1 MKVFLPRESD
11 NYMSKF
17 NEKVKPKRA
26 MSYEGGKN
34 YKKDV
39 LEDWMNFLFS
49 SKMDDGFYENAATQ
63 QTRFIELTNL
73 VIDKYGAEFA
83 GKCAMFARNQLG
95 MRSVSHLVAAM
106 LNGQSFER
114 KRDFYKAF
122 CHRPD
127 DMSEIF
133 AAVDMLGGKR
143 SHAMVR
149 GFADY
154 MSGLSEYNLMKY
166 QMKGKRYNMYDLIN
180 IIHPKSDVVDNYMNG
195 KLEAADTWEVNIS
208 TGKDRWKNMVE
219 GNRLGYLALIRNLN
233 NILAEDVDDEW
244 IKRNLVDQLINEVSI
259 KKSLVFPYQIYTAYR
274 NLKVQNFAVITALD
288 TAFRIACGNMPK
300 LEGNSVIMLD
310 VSGSMEDRYG
320 NKSNLTIKEV
330 GACYAAALYIN
341 GNCDFVK
348 FGNDAKS
355 LTFKKA
361 CGPFQVIREMCENDN
376 CGYGTDIVPAFHLIR
391 DKKYDRIFIVSDMQ
405 VMEKRF
411 SWWGNSNDNM
421 KDYNNY
427 CAVNGRTILYSF
439 DLGNYSSQIANS
451 NNPDV
456 HLMTALN
463 DNVFKMLEYVENGG
477 KLYDYINDNYH
488 F

>member
-1 MKVFLPRESD
+1 
-11 NYMSKF
+11 MSKF
-17 NEKVKPKRA
+17 NEKVKPERSL
-26 MSYEGGKN
+26 SYEGGEN

-95 MRSVSHLVAAM
+95 MRSVSQLVAAM
-106 LNGQSFER
+106 LNGQSFEH

-154 MSGLSEYNLMKY
+154 MSGLSEYNVMKY

-180 IIHPKSDVVDNYMNG
+180 IIHPKSSVVDDYMNS
-195 KLEAADTWEVNIS
+195 KLENADTWEVNIS
-208 TGKDRWKNMVE
+208 TGQDSWKNMVE
-219 GNRLGYLALIRNLN
+219 GNRLGYLALVRNLN
-233 NILAEDVDDEW
+233 NILAEDVDDAW
-244 IKRNLVDQLINEVSI
+244 IKQHLVDQLINEVSI
-259 KKSLVFPYQIYTAYR
+259 KKSLIFPYQIYTAYR

-310 VSGSMEDRYG
+310 VSGSMDDHYG
-320 NKSNLTIKEV
+320 DKSSLTIKEV

-341 GNCDFVK
+341 GNCDFIK
-348 FGNDAKS
+348 FGNRAKAS
-355 LTFKKA
+355 TFKKA
-361 CGPFQVIREMCENDN
+361 CGPFQVIREMCDNEN
-376 CGYGTDIVPAFHLIR
+376 CGYGTDIVPAFKLITG
-391 DKKYDRIFIVSDMQ
+391 KKYARIFVVSDMQ
-405 VMEKRF
+405 VMNTKPI
-411 SWWGNSNDNM
+411 WCSNTCGIDS
-421 KDYNNY
+421 YNGY
-427 CAVNGRTILYSF
+427 CHVNGRTSMYSF
-439 DLGNYSSQIANS
+439 DLGNYSSQIANP

-477 KLYDYINDNYH
+477 KLYDYINENYH

>member
-1 MKVFLPRESD
+1 
-11 NYMSKF
+11 MSKF
-17 NEKVKPKRA
+17 NEKIKPARES
-26 MSYEGGKN
+26 SYEGGEN

-49 SKMDDGFYENAATQ
+49 SKMDNAFYESADTQ
-63 QTRFIELTNL
+63 QARFIELTNL

-83 GKCAMFARNQLG
+83 GKCAMFTRNDLG
-95 MRSVSHLVAAM
+95 MRSTAQLVAAM

-143 SHAMVR
+143 SHAMIR

-154 MSGLSEYNLMKY
+154 MSGLSEYSVMKY

-180 IIHPKSDVVDNYMNG
+180 IIHPKNGNGVIDDYMNG

-208 TGKDRWKNMVE
+208 TGQDNWKNMVE

-233 NILAEDVDDEW
+233 NILDEDVDDEW
-244 IKRNLVDQLINEVSI
+244 VKRNLVDQLINEVSI

-274 NLKVQNFAVITALD
+274 NLKVQSFAVITALD

-300 LEGNSVIMLD
+300 MDGNSVIMLD
-310 VSGSMEDRYG
+310 VSGSMDDCYG
-320 NKSNLTIKEV
+320 DKSSLTIKEV

-341 GNCDFVK
+341 GNCDFIK
-348 FGNDAKS
+348 FGNRAKS
-355 LTFKKA
+355 ATFKKA
-361 CGPFQVIREMCENDN
+361 CGPFQVIREMCDNDN
-376 CGYGTDIVPAFHLIR
+376 CGYGTDIAPAFGLIN
-391 DKKYDRIFIVSDMQ
+391 DKKYDRIFVVSDMQ
-405 VMEKRF
+405 VMGKQNRF
-411 SWWGNSNDNM
+411 WGWGNSVDGMSN
-421 KDYNNY
+421 YRSY
-427 CAVNGRTILYSF
+427 CAANGRTILYSF
-439 DLGNYSSQIANS
+439 DLGNYSNQIANP
-451 NNPDV
+451 NNHDV

-477 KLYDYINDNYH
+477 KLYDYINENYH

>member
-1 MKVFLPRESD
+1 
-11 NYMSKF
+11 MSKF
-17 NEKVKPKRA
+17 NEKIKPARES
-26 MSYEGGKN
+26 SYEGGEN

-49 SKMDDGFYENAATQ
+49 SKMDNAFYESADTQ
-63 QTRFIELTNL
+63 QARFIELTNL

-83 GKCAMFARNQLG
+83 GKCAMFTRNDLG
-95 MRSVSHLVAAM
+95 QRSTAQLVAAM

-143 SHAMVR
+143 SHAMIR

-154 MSGLSEYNLMKY
+154 MSGLSEYSIMKY

-180 IIHPKSDVVDNYMNG
+180 IIHPKNGNGVIDDYMNG

-208 TGKDRWKNMVE
+208 TGQDNWKNMVE

-233 NILAEDVDDEW
+233 NILDEDVDDEW
-244 IKRNLVDQLINEVSI
+244 VKRNLVDQLINEVSI

-274 NLKVQNFAVITALD
+274 NLKVQSFAVITALD

-300 LEGNSVIMLD
+300 MDGNSVIMLD
-310 VSGSMEDRYG
+310 VSGSMDDRYG
-320 NKSNLTIKEV
+320 DKSSLTIKEV

-341 GNCDFVK
+341 GNCDFIK
-348 FGNDAKS
+348 FGNRAKS
-355 LTFKKA
+355 ATFKKA
-361 CGPFQVIREMCENDN
+361 CGPFQVIREMCDNDN
-376 CGYGTDIVPAFHLIR
+376 CGYGTDIAPAFGLIN
-391 DKKYDRIFIVSDMQ
+391 DKKYDRIFVVSDMQ
-405 VMEKRF
+405 VMGKQNRF
-411 SWWGNSNDNM
+411 WGWGNSVDGMSN
-421 KDYNNY
+421 YRSY
-427 CAVNGRTILYSF
+427 CAANGRTILYSF
-439 DLGNYSSQIANS
+439 DLGNYSNQIANP
-451 NNPDV
+451 NNHDV

-477 KLYDYINDNYH
+477 KLYDYINENYH

>member
-1 MKVFLPRESD
+1 
-11 NYMSKF
+11 MSKF
-17 NEKVKPKRA
+17 NEKIKPERS
-26 MSYEGGKN
+26 MSYEGGEN
-34 YKKDV
+34 YKKDA

-49 SKMDDGFYENAATQ
+49 SKMDNAFYESADTQ
-63 QTRFIELTNL
+63 QARFIELTNL

-83 GKCAMFARNQLG
+83 GKCAMFSRNELG
-95 MRSVSHLVAAM
+95 LRSVAQLVAAM

-143 SHAMVR
+143 SHAMIR

-154 MSGLSEYNLMKY
+154 MSGLSEYSVMKY

-180 IIHPKSDVVDNYMNG
+180 IIHPKHSNGVIDDYMNG

-208 TGKDRWKNMVE
+208 TGQDNWKNMVE

-233 NILAEDVDDEW
+233 NILDEDVDDEW

-310 VSGSMEDRYG
+310 VSGSMDDRYG
-320 NKSNLTIKEV
+320 DKSSLTIKEV

-341 GNCDFVK
+341 GNCDFIK
-348 FGNDAKS
+348 FGNRAKS
-355 LTFKKA
+355 ATFKKA

-376 CGYGTDIVPAFHLIR
+376 CGYGTDITPAFGLIN
-391 DKKYDRIFIVSDMQ
+391 DKKYDRIFVVSDMQ
-405 VMEKRF
+405 VMGEQNRF
-411 SWWGNSNDNM
+411 WGWGNSVDGMSN
-421 KDYNNY
+421 YRSY
-427 CAVNGRTILYSF
+427 CAANGRAILYSF
-439 DLGNYSSQIANS
+439 DLGNYSNQIANP
-451 NNPDV
+451 NNHDV

-477 KLYDYINDNYH
+477 KLYDYINENYH

>member
-1 MKVFLPRESD
+1 
-11 NYMSKF
+11 MSKF
-17 NEKVKPKRA
+17 NEKIKPARES
-26 MSYEGGKN
+26 SYEGGEN

-49 SKMDDGFYENAATQ
+49 SKMDNAFYESADTQ
-63 QTRFIELTNL
+63 QARFIELTNL

-83 GKCAMFARNQLG
+83 GKCAMFTRNDLG
-95 MRSVSHLVAAM
+95 QRSTAQLVAAM

-143 SHAMVR
+143 SHAMIR

-154 MSGLSEYNLMKY
+154 MSGLSEYSVMKY

-180 IIHPKSDVVDNYMNG
+180 IIHPKNGNGVIDDYMNG

-208 TGKDRWKNMVE
+208 TGQDNWKNMVE

-233 NILAEDVDDEW
+233 NILDEDVDDEW
-244 IKRNLVDQLINEVSI
+244 VKRNLVDQLINEVSI

-274 NLKVQNFAVITALD
+274 NLKVQSFAVITALD

-300 LEGNSVIMLD
+300 MDGNSVIMLD
-310 VSGSMEDRYG
+310 VSGSMDDRD
-320 NKSNLTIKEV
+320 KSSLTIKEV

-341 GNCDFVK
+341 GNCDFIK
-348 FGNDAKS
+348 FGNRAKS
-355 LTFKKA
+355 ATFKKA
-361 CGPFQVIREMCENDN
+361 CGPFQVIREMCDNDN
-376 CGYGTDIVPAFHLIR
+376 CGYGTDIAPAFGLIN
-391 DKKYDRIFIVSDMQ
+391 DKKYDRIFVVSDMQ
-405 VMEKRF
+405 VMGKQNRF
-411 SWWGNSNDNM
+411 WGWGNSVDGMSN
-421 KDYNNY
+421 YRSY
-427 CAVNGRTILYSF
+427 CAANGRTILYSF
-439 DLGNYSSQIANS
+439 DLGNYSNQIANP
-451 NNPDV
+451 NNHDV

-477 KLYDYINDNYH
+477 KLYDYINENYH

>member
-1 MKVFLPRESD
+1 
-11 NYMSKF
+11 MSKF
-17 NEKVKPKRA
+17 NEKIKPERS

-49 SKMDDGFYENAATQ
+49 SKMDDGFYENSDTQ

-83 GKCAMFARNQLG
+83 GKCAMFARNRLG
-95 MRSVSHLVAAM
+95 MRSVSQLVAAM

-133 AAVDMLGGKR
+133 AAIDMLGGKR
-143 SHAMVR
+143 SHAMIR

-180 IIHPKSDVVDNYMNG
+180 IIHPKSEIVDDYMNG

-208 TGKDRWKNMVE
+208 TGKDSWKNMVE

-233 NILAEDVDDEW
+233 NILSEDVDDEW

-310 VSGSMEDRYG
+310 VSGSMKDRYG

-348 FGNDAKS
+348 FGSDAKS
-355 LTFKKA
+355 ATFKKA

-376 CGYGTDIVPAFHLIR
+376 CGYGTDIAPAFRLIR

-411 SWWGNSNDNM
+411 SWRGDSTDDMEKYND
-421 KDYNNY
+421 Y
-427 CAVNGRTILYSF
+427 CAAHGRTILYSF
-439 DLGNYSSQIANS
+439 DLGNYSNQIANH

>member
-1 MKVFLPRESD
+1 
-11 NYMSKF
+11 
-17 NEKVKPKRA
+17 
-26 MSYEGGKN
+26 
-34 YKKDV
+34 
-39 LEDWMNFLFS
+39 
-49 SKMDDGFYENAATQ
+49 
-63 QTRFIELTNL
+63 
-73 VIDKYGAEFA
+73 
-83 GKCAMFARNQLG
+83 
-95 MRSVSHLVAAM
+95 
-106 LNGQSFER
+106 
-114 KRDFYKAF
+114 
-122 CHRPD
+122 
-127 DMSEIF
+127 
-133 AAVDMLGGKR
+133 
-143 SHAMVR
+143 
-149 GFADY
+149 
-154 MSGLSEYNLMKY
+154 MKY

-180 IIHPKSDVVDNYMNG
+180 IIHPKSDVVDDYMNG

-208 TGKDRWKNMVE
+208 TGKDSWKNMVE
-219 GNRLGYLALIRNLN
+219 GNRLGYLALVRNLN
-233 NILAEDVDDEW
+233 NILSEDVDDEW

-348 FGNDAKS
+348 FGDRAKS
-355 LTFKKA
+355 ITFKKA
-361 CGPFQVIREMCENDN
+361 CGPFQVIREMCENDD
-376 CGYGTDIVPAFHLIR
+376 CGYGTDIAPAFCLIS
-391 DKKYDRIFIVSDMQ
+391 DKKYDRIFVVSDMQ
-405 VMEKRF
+405 VIEKQL
-411 SWWGNSNDNM
+411 SWWSETCGIDNYNS
-421 KDYNNY
+421 Y
-427 CAVNGRTILYSF
+427 CANNGRTILYSF
-439 DLGNYSSQIANS
+439 DLGNYSNQIANP

>member
-1 MKVFLPRESD
+1 
-11 NYMSKF
+11 MSKF
-17 NEKVKPKRA
+17 NEKIKPARES
-26 MSYEGGKN
+26 SYEGGEN

-49 SKMDDGFYENAATQ
+49 SKMDNAFYESADTQ
-63 QTRFIELTNL
+63 QARFIELTNL

-83 GKCAMFARNQLG
+83 GKCAMFTRNDLG
-95 MRSVSHLVAAM
+95 QRSTAQLVAAM

-143 SHAMVR
+143 SHAMIR

-154 MSGLSEYNLMKY
+154 MSGLSEYSVMKY

-180 IIHPKSDVVDNYMNG
+180 IIHPKNGNGVIDDYMNG

-208 TGKDRWKNMVE
+208 TGQDNWKNMVE

-233 NILAEDVDDEW
+233 NILDEDVDDEW
-244 IKRNLVDQLINEVSI
+244 VKRNLVDQLINEVSI

-274 NLKVQNFAVITALD
+274 NLKVQSFAVITALD

-300 LEGNSVIMLD
+300 MDGNSVIMLD
-310 VSGSMEDRYG
+310 VSGSMDDRYG
-320 NKSNLTIKEV
+320 DKSSLTIKEV

-341 GNCDFVK
+341 GNCDFIK
-348 FGNDAKS
+348 FGNRAKAS
-355 LTFKKA
+355 TFKKA
-361 CGPFQVIREMCENDN
+361 CGPFQVIREMCDNDN
-376 CGYGTDIVPAFHLIR
+376 CGYGTDIAPAFGLIN
-391 DKKYDRIFIVSDMQ
+391 DKKYDRIFVVSDMQ
-405 VMEKRF
+405 VMGKQNRF
-411 SWWGNSNDNM
+411 WGWGNSVDGMSN
-421 KDYNNY
+421 YRSY
-427 CAVNGRTILYSF
+427 CAANGRTILYSF
-439 DLGNYSSQIANS
+439 DLGNYSNQIANP
-451 NNPDV
+451 NNHDV

-477 KLYDYINDNYH
+477 KLYDYINENYH

>member
-1 MKVFLPRESD
+1 
-11 NYMSKF
+11 MSKF
-17 NEKVKPKRA
+17 NEKIKPERSV
-26 MSYEGGKN
+26 SYEGGEN

-49 SKMDDGFYENAATQ
+49 SKMDDSFYENAATQ

-83 GKCAMFARNQLG
+83 GKCAIFARNQLG
-95 MRSVSHLVAAM
+95 MRSVSQLVAAM

-143 SHAMVR
+143 SHAMIR

-154 MSGLSEYNLMKY
+154 MSGFSEYNLMKY

-180 IIHPKSDVVDNYMNG
+180 IIHPKSEIVNDYMNG

-208 TGKDRWKNMVE
+208 TGKDSWKNMVE

-233 NILAEDVDDEW
+233 NILAEDVDDDW

-274 NLKVQNFAVITALD
+274 NLNVQNFAVITALD

-300 LEGNSVIMLD
+300 MEGNSVIILD

-355 LTFKKA
+355 ATFKKA
-361 CGPFQVIREMCENDN
+361 CGPFQVIREMCKNDN
-376 CGYGTDIVPAFHLIR
+376 CGYGTDITPAFSLIR

-405 VMEKRF
+405 VMEDYF
-411 SWWGNSNDNM
+411 LGWGNSANGMSN
-421 KDYNNY
+421 YRNY
-427 CAVNGRTILYSF
+427 CAANGRTILYSF
-439 DLGNYSSQIANS
+439 DLGNYADQIANPD
-451 NNPDV
+451 NPDV

-463 DNVFKMLEYVENGG
+463 DNVFKMLKYVENGG

>member
-1 MKVFLPRESD
+1 
-11 NYMSKF
+11 MSKF
-17 NEKVKPKRA
+17 NEKVKTERS
-26 MSYEGGKN
+26 MSYEGGEN

-49 SKMDDGFYENAATQ
+49 SKMDDGFYENADTQ

-95 MRSVSHLVAAM
+95 MRSVSQLVAAM

-143 SHAMVR
+143 SHAMIR

-180 IIHPKSDVVDNYMNG
+180 IIHPKSGIVDGYMNG

-208 TGKDRWKNMVE
+208 TGKNSWKNMVE

-274 NLKVQNFAVITALD
+274 NLNVQNFAVITALD

-348 FGNDAKS
+348 FGNRAKS
-355 LTFKKA
+355 ATFKKA

-376 CGYGTDIVPAFHLIR
+376 CGYGTDIAPAFGIIS
-391 DKKYDRIFIVSDMQ
+391 DKKYDRIFVVSDMQ
-405 VMEKRF
+405 VMARQYHY
-411 SWWGNSNDNM
+411 WGDSTYDMCN
-421 KDYNNY
+421 YNNY
-427 CAVNGRTILYSF
+427 CATHGRTILYSF
-439 DLGNYSSQIANS
+439 DLGNYADQIANPG
-451 NNPDV
+451 NPDV

-463 DNVFKMLEYVENGG
+463 DNVFKMLKYVENGG

-488 F
+488 FYANDNDSYLF

>member
-1 MKVFLPRESD
+1 
-11 NYMSKF
+11 MSKF
-17 NEKVKPKRA
+17 NEKIKPARES
-26 MSYEGGKN
+26 SYEGGEN

-39 LEDWMNFLFS
+39 LEDWMNFLLS
-49 SKMDDGFYENAATQ
+49 SKMDNAFYESAYTQ
-63 QTRFIELTNL
+63 QARFIELTNL

-83 GKCAMFARNQLG
+83 GKCAMFTRNDLG
-95 MRSVSHLVAAM
+95 QRSTAQLVAAM

-143 SHAMVR
+143 SHAMIR

-154 MSGLSEYNLMKY
+154 MSGLSEYSVMKY

-180 IIHPKSDVVDNYMNG
+180 IIHPKNGNGVIDDYMNG
-195 KLEAADTWEVNIS
+195 KLEVADTWVVNIS
-208 TGKDRWKNMVE
+208 TGQDNWKNMVE

-233 NILAEDVDDEW
+233 NILDEDVDDEW
-244 IKRNLVDQLINEVSI
+244 VKRNLVDQLINEVSI

-274 NLKVQNFAVITALD
+274 NLKVQSFAVITALD

-300 LEGNSVIMLD
+300 MDGNSVIMLD
-310 VSGSMEDRYG
+310 VSGSMDDRYG
-320 NKSNLTIKEV
+320 DKSSLTIKEV

-341 GNCDFVK
+341 GNCDFIK
-348 FGNDAKS
+348 FGNRAKS
-355 LTFKKA
+355 ATFKKA
-361 CGPFQVIREMCENDN
+361 CGPFQVIREMCDNDN
-376 CGYGTDIVPAFHLIR
+376 CGYGTDIAPAFGLIN
-391 DKKYDRIFIVSDMQ
+391 DKKYDRIFVVSDMQ
-405 VMEKRF
+405 VMGKQNRF
-411 SWWGNSNDNM
+411 WGWGNSVDGMSN
-421 KDYNNY
+421 YRSY
-427 CAVNGRTILYSF
+427 CAANGRTILYSF
-439 DLGNYSSQIANS
+439 DLGNYSNQIANP
-451 NNPDV
+451 NNHDV

-477 KLYDYINDNYH
+477 KLYDYINENYH

>member
-1 MKVFLPRESD
+1 
-11 NYMSKF
+11 MSKF
-17 NEKVKPKRA
+17 NEKVKPERA

-95 MRSVSHLVAAM
+95 LRSVSQLVAAM
-106 LNGQSFER
+106 LNGQRFEC

-143 SHAMVR
+143 SHAMIR

-180 IIHPKSDVVDNYMNG
+180 IIHPKSDIVDDYMNG

-208 TGKDRWKNMVE
+208 TGKDSWKNMVE

-233 NILAEDVDDEW
+233 NILSEDVDDEW

-274 NLKVQNFAVITALD
+274 NLKIQNFAVITALD

-348 FGNDAKS
+348 FGDDAKS
-355 LTFKKA
+355 VTFKKA

-376 CGYGTDIVPAFHLIR
+376 CGYGTDIVPAFRLISN
-391 DKKYDRIFIVSDMQ
+391 KKYDRIFIVSDMQ
-405 VMEKRF
+405 IMEKRL

-421 KDYNNY
+421 KDYNKY
-427 CAVNGRTILYSF
+427 CAEHGRTILYSF
-439 DLGNYSSQIANS
+439 DLGNYSSQIANP

-463 DNVFKMLEYVENGG
+463 DNVFKMLEYVESGG

>member
-1 MKVFLPRESD
+1 
-11 NYMSKF
+11 MSKF
-17 NEKVKPKRA
+17 NENKSKN
-26 MSYEGGKN
+26 MIENYEHGN
-34 YKKDV
+34 SYKKNP
-39 LEDWMNFLFS
+39 LENWMNNIFS
-49 SKMDDGFYENAATQ
+49 NKLDDKFYESSTMQIEN
-63 QTRFIELTNL
+63 FIKLTEEVLNE
-73 VIDKYGAEFA
+73 YGPTFVA
-83 GKCAMFARNQLG
+83 KCAMFSRNELG
-95 MRSVSHLVAAM
+95 LRSVAQLVAAM

-143 SHAMVR
+143 SHAMIR

-154 MSGLSEYNLMKY
+154 MSGLSEYSVMKY

-180 IIHPKSDVVDNYMNG
+180 IIHPKNGNGVIDDYMNG

-208 TGKDRWKNMVE
+208 TGQDNWKNMVE

-233 NILAEDVDDEW
+233 NILDEDVDDEW

-310 VSGSMEDRYG
+310 VSGSMDDRYG
-320 NKSNLTIKEV
+320 DKSSLTIKEV

-341 GNCDFVK
+341 GNCDFIK
-348 FGNDAKS
+348 FGNRAKS
-355 LTFKKA
+355 ATFKKA
-361 CGPFQVIREMCENDN
+361 CGPFQFIREMCDNDN
-376 CGYGTDIVPAFHLIR
+376 CGYGTDIAPAFGLIN
-391 DKKYDRIFIVSDMQ
+391 DKKYDRIFVVSDMQ
-405 VMEKRF
+405 VMETQR
-411 SWWGNSNDNM
+411 SWWQDTCGIDS
-421 KDYNNY
+421 YNAY
-427 CAVNGRTILYSF
+427 CHVNGRTAMYSF
-439 DLGNYSSQIANS
+439 DLGNYHNQLANP

-463 DNVFKMLEYVENGG
+463 DNVFKMLEYVEDGG
-477 KLYDYINDNYH
+477 KLYDYINENYH

>member
-1 MKVFLPRESD
+1 
-11 NYMSKF
+11 MSKF
-17 NEKVKPKRA
+17 NENKSKN
-26 MSYEGGKN
+26 MTKN
-34 YKKDV
+34 YEYGNSYKKNP
-39 LEDWMNFLFS
+39 LENWMNNIFS
-49 SKMDDGFYENAATQ
+49 NKLDDKFYESSTVQMEN
-63 QTRFIELTNL
+63 FIKLTEEVLNE
-73 VIDKYGAEFA
+73 YGPIFVA
-83 GKCAMFARNQLG
+83 KCAMFSRNELG
-95 MRSVSHLVAAM
+95 LRSISHLVAAM

-143 SHAMVR
+143 SHAMIR

-154 MSGLSEYNLMKY
+154 MSGLSEYNIMKY

-180 IIHPKSDVVDNYMNG
+180 IIHPKSEIVDDYMNG

-208 TGKDRWKNMVE
+208 TGKDSWKNMVE

-233 NILAEDVDDEW
+233 NILAEDVDDAW
-244 IKRNLVDQLINEVSI
+244 IKRNLVDRLINEVSI

-274 NLKVQNFAVITALD
+274 NLNVQNFAVITALD

-320 NKSNLTIKEV
+320 DKSNLTIKEV

-376 CGYGTDIVPAFHLIR
+376 CGYGTNIAPAFGLIS
-391 DKKYDRIFIVSDMQ
+391 DKKYDRIFVVSDMQ
-405 VMEKRF
+405 VMKRV
-411 SWWGNSNDNM
+411 SWWGSDNCM
-421 KDYNNY
+421 SSYNTY
-427 CAVNGRTILYSF
+427 CANNGRTILYSF
-439 DLGNYSSQIANS
+439 DLGNYSNQIANP

>member
-1 MKVFLPRESD
+1 
-11 NYMSKF
+11 MSKF
-17 NEKVKPKRA
+17 NEKIKPARES
-26 MSYEGGKN
+26 SYEGGEN

-49 SKMDDGFYENAATQ
+49 SKMDNSFYEGSREQ
-63 QTRFIELTNL
+63 QARFMELTNL

-83 GKCAMFARNQLG
+83 GKCAMFTRNDLG
-95 MRSVSHLVAAM
+95 MRSTAQFVAAM

-143 SHAMVR
+143 SHAMIR

-154 MSGLSEYNLMKY
+154 MSCLSEYNLMKY

-180 IIHPKSDVVDNYMNG
+180 IIHPKSSVVDDYMNS
-195 KLEAADTWEVNIS
+195 KLENADTWEVNIS
-208 TGKDRWKNMVE
+208 TGQDSWKNMVE
-219 GNRLGYLALIRNLN
+219 GNRLGYLALVRNLN
-233 NILAEDVDDEW
+233 NILAEDVDDAW
-244 IKRNLVDQLINEVSI
+244 IKQHLVDQLINEVSI
-259 KKSLVFPYQIYTAYR
+259 KKSLIFPYQIYTAYR

-310 VSGSMEDRYG
+310 VSGSMDDRYG
-320 NKSNLTIKEV
+320 DKSSLTIKEV

-341 GNCDFVK
+341 GNCDFIK
-348 FGNDAKS
+348 FGNRAKAS
-355 LTFKKA
+355 TFKKA
-361 CGPFQVIREMCENDN
+361 CGPFQVIREMCDNEN
-376 CGYGTDIVPAFHLIR
+376 CGYGTDIVPAFKLITG
-391 DKKYDRIFIVSDMQ
+391 KKYARIFVVSDMQ
-405 VMEKRF
+405 VINTKPI
-411 SWWGNSNDNM
+411 WWSNTCGIDS
-421 KDYNNY
+421 YNGY
-427 CAVNGRTILYSF
+427 CHVNGRTSMYSF
-439 DLGNYSSQIANS
+439 DLGNYASQIANP

-477 KLYDYINDNYH
+477 KLYDYINENYH

>member
-1 MKVFLPRESD
+1 
-11 NYMSKF
+11 MSKF
-17 NEKVKPKRA
+17 NEKVKPEHS

-83 GKCAMFARNQLG
+83 GKCAMFARNALG
-95 MRSVSHLVAAM
+95 QRSAAQLVAAM

-122 CHRPD
+122 CHRAD

-143 SHAMVR
+143 SHAMIR

-180 IIHPKSDVVDNYMNG
+180 IIHPKSNVVDDYMNC

-208 TGKDRWKNMVE
+208 TGKDSWKNMVE

-233 NILAEDVDDEW
+233 NILSEDVDDEW

-348 FGNDAKS
+348 FGDDAKS

-376 CGYGTDIVPAFHLIR
+376 CGYGTDIAPAFRLIR
-391 DKKYDRIFIVSDMQ
+391 DKKYDRIFIISDMQ

-411 SWWGNSNDNM
+411 SWWGNSNDDM
-421 KDYNNY
+421 EKYNDY
-427 CAVNGRTILYSF
+427 CAAHGRTILYSF
-439 DLGNYSSQIANS
+439 DLGNYANQIANP

-477 KLYDYINDNYH
+477 NLYDYINDNYH

>member
-1 MKVFLPRESD
+1 
-11 NYMSKF
+11 MSKF
-17 NEKVKPKRA
+17 NENKLKN
-26 MSYEGGKN
+26 MTENYEHGN
-34 YKKDV
+34 SYKKNQ
-39 LEDWMNFLFS
+39 LENWMNNIFS
-49 SKMDDGFYENAATQ
+49 NKLDDKFYESSTVQMEN
-63 QTRFIELTNL
+63 FIKLTEEVLNE
-73 VIDKYGAEFA
+73 YGPVFVA
-83 GKCAMFARNQLG
+83 KCAMFSRNELG
-95 MRSVSHLVAAM
+95 LRSVSHLVAAM

-143 SHAMVR
+143 SHAMIR

-180 IIHPKSDVVDNYMNG
+180 IIHPKSDIVDDYMNG

-208 TGKDRWKNMVE
+208 TGKDSWKNMVE

-233 NILAEDVDDEW
+233 NILSEDVNDEW

-355 LTFKKA
+355 LTFKRA

-376 CGYGTDIVPAFHLIR
+376 CGYGTNIAPAFGLVS
-391 DKKYDRIFIVSDMQ
+391 DKKYDRIFVVSDMQ
-405 VMEKRF
+405 VMKCV
-411 SWWGNSNDNM
+411 SWWGSDNGM
-421 KDYNNY
+421 SSYNTYRAN
-427 CAVNGRTILYSF
+427 NGRTILYSF
-439 DLGNYSSQIANS
+439 DLGNYSNQIANP